1 MFLLVATSSRFFAVS
16 CLAVLVVW
24 LLISAKS
31 HTNDGFWAGRYI
43 FFNCAGLAF
52 LDAWTLWKE
61 NFLSLRD
68 GVEGHSLSIDPTL
81 ILEDDLARKEVS
93 FELQLRSA
101 TRLAL
106 SLLALWLEL
115 MLPLP
120 RFLDSRVGSFF
131 LIVLEIV
138 GLVAL
143 DP

>member
-1 MFLLVATSSRFFAVS
+1 MS
-16 CLAVLVVW
+16 
-24 LLISAKS
+24 
-31 HTNDGFWAGRYI
+31 
-43 FFNCAGLAF
+43 
-52 LDAWTLWKE
+52 
-61 NFLSLRD
+61 LSD